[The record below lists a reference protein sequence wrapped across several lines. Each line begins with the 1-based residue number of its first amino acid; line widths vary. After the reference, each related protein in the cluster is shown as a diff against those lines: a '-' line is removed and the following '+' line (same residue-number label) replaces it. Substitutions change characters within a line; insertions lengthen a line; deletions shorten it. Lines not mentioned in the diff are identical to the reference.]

1 LDQISNRIM
10 SNNIVELI
18 MRSQRGEVDSFGSL
32 VNIYQSKVLGL
43 CLKLTGNRSDAE
55 DLAQEVF
62 LKSFRSLKGFR
73 LEADFGTWLHR
84 ITVNMYLNYKKKNSK
99 VTIFYIDDPVKTD
112 TGEINREILDE
123 SADPSQEIEEKED
136 RNVIKQALDS
146 LSPEHKAVLVLREIE
161 GYSYEEIAQITQSSL
176 GTVKSRMN
184 RARQALKE
192 KILQTG
198 MTKAGK
204 GGEI

>member
-1 LDQISNRIM
+1 M

>member
-1 LDQISNRIM
+1 
-10 SNNIVELI
+10 

>member
-1 LDQISNRIM
+1 MDQISNRIM